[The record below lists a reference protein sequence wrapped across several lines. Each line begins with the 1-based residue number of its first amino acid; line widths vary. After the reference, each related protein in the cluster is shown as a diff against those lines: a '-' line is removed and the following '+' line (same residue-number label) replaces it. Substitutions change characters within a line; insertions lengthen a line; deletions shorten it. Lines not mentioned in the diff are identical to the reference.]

1 MKDYLKQLLNK
12 SLENL
17 NISKS
22 INDISLEIPNNKD
35 HGDYSSNIAMKCAK
49 EAGLTPIELANK
61 IIDGIKDEKISKLE
75 IAGPGFINFYLKSDY
90 LFANLNTIITDS
102 EYGKSKIGAGQKIN
116 IEYVSAN
123 PTGVLHLG
131 HARGASYG
139 DSLARIM
146 AFAGFDVTREYYIN
160 DGGNQ
165 INNLVK
171 SIKARYDEISGL
183 EVEFPEDGYHG
194 KEIVDLAKELHQEYP
209 NGIELE
215 AIRTKGMNY
224 LLDNIK
230 KDLQNFNVEFD
241 VWFSEKTLYETSS
254 VEKVLNYLKENGYTY
269 EQDGALWLKTSEYG
283 DEKDHVLV
291 KADGNYTYLLPDIA
305 YHMNKFSRNYDQLID
320 VLGAD
325 HHGYVPRLKAA
336 LQIMGY
342 DSSKIDVEILQMV
355 RLLKSGEEIK
365 MSKRTGKVVTMNEL
379 VEEVGLDATR
389 YIFTS
394 RSLDTQLDFDI
405 DVATKHNNENPV
417 YYIQYAYARICS
429 ILSEYNKDTEPLEY
443 HYLNSEYAINL
454 LNKMYEFKDVIEASA
469 TRHMPHLLTNYVY
482 DLANLFHIFYSHEHV
497 LTETDA
503 KTKEYINLIKAVSI
517 IIKKSL
523 NLIGVQAYE
532 KM

>member
-1 MKDYLKQLLNK
+1 MKNYLRELIKNALNNYGI
-12 SLENL
+12 ERE
-17 NISKS
+17 IA
-22 INDISLEIPNNKD
+22 DIAIEIPNNKTF
-35 HGDYSSNIAMKCAK
+35 GDYSSNVALK
-49 EAGLTPIELANK
+49 EAGKINMKPRDLAEKLASEIVDDK
-61 IIDGIKDEKISKLE
+61 IIKIE
-75 IAGPGFINFYLKSDY
+75 VAGPGFINFYLKVDY
-90 LFANLNTIITDS
+90 LFDNLNTIITDN
-102 EYGKSKIGAGQKIN
+102 EYGKSDIGNNTKIN

-131 HARGASYG
+131 HARGAAYG

-146 AFAGFDVTREYYIN
+146 KFAGFDVTREYYIN

-165 INNLVK
+165 INNLVA
-171 SIKARYDEISGL
+171 SIKARYDELKGL
-183 EVEFPEDGYHG
+183 EVEFPKDGYHG
-194 KEIVDLAKELHQEYP
+194 EEIVLLAKKM
-209 NGIELE
+209 LE
-215 AIRTKGMNY
+215 EHPDNIDEEIIRNYGMNY

-230 KDLQNFNVEFD
+230 KDLKNFNVEFD
-241 VWFSEKTLYETSS
+241 VRFSEKSLYESNS
-254 VEKVLNYLKENGYTY
+254 VNKVLNYLKENGYTY
-269 EQDGALWLKTSEYG
+269 EAEEATWLKTSEYG
-283 DEKDHVLV
+283 DDKDHVLV
-291 KADGNYTYLLPDIA
+291 KNDGNYTYLLPDIA

-325 HHGYVPRLKAA
+325 HHGYIPRLKAS
-336 LQIMGY
+336 LQMMGY
-342 DSSKIDVEILQMV
+342 DSSKINVEILQMV

-417 YYIQYAYARICS
+417 YYIQYAYARISS
-429 ILSEYNKDTEPLEY
+429 ILNEYNKTVEPMKYEN
-443 HYLNSEYAINL
+443 LNSEYVLDL
-454 LNKMYEFKDVIEASA
+454 LSKMYEFKDVVEAA
-469 TRHMPHLLTNYVY
+469 ALKRMPHLITNYVY
-482 DLANLFHIFYSHEHV
+482 ELANLFHIFYAHEHV
-497 LTETDA
+497 LTENEL

-523 NLIGVQAYE
+523 NLIGVQTYE